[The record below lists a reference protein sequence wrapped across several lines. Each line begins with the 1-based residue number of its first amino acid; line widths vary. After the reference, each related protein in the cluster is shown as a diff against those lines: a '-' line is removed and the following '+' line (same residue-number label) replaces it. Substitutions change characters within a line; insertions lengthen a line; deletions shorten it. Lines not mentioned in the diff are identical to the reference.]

1 MLGGEKRKLVFVI
14 KHELLIVDD
23 QPGIRLLLKDV
34 FMNEGYDVIVA
45 HTGLEALEKINEHSF
60 DLIILDYRLP
70 ILTGAE
76 VLQEMIKNKINIP
89 VILMS
94 GLVENIR
101 SDFKQEDMT
110 IKIVA
115 KPFDLTDI
123 IELVKSMII

>member
-1 MLGGEKRKLVFVI
+1 MFVI

>member
-45 HTGLEALEKINEHSF
+45 HTGWEALEKINEHSF